1 MRSSVPRAV
10 PDTVMYGSYIMR
22 RTQIY
27 LEPEQSRELAR
38 RADVR
43 GVTSSHLIRE
53 AITRYLAD
61 STDEA
66 GELAAQR
73 WPCWMRRVRSRSLAS
88 GVETVERLREVDRA
102 RERELEARWRSS

>member
-1 MRSSVPRAV
+1 
-10 PDTVMYGSYIMR
+10 MYHSYIMK

-43 GVTSSHLIRE
+43 GVTSSHLVRE

-61 STDEA
+61 PTDDA

-73 WPCWMRRVRSRSLAS
+73 SALLDAAGAIPSLAS
-88 GVETVERLREVDRA
+88 GVETVERLREADEA
-102 RERELEARWRSS
+102 RSRELEARWRSS

>member
-1 MRSSVPRAV
+1 
-10 PDTVMYGSYIMR
+10 MYHSYIVK

-61 STDEA
+61 PTDEA

-73 WPCWMRRVRSRSLAS
+73 SALMDAAGAIPNLAS
-88 GVETVERLREVDRA
+88 GVETGERLREVDLA
-102 RERELEARWRSS
+102 RDRELEARWRSS